1 MDYLKLLNKI
11 KLSIPIYFKN
21 KIVMNDNMT
30 VKQYIEN
37 RLMVDYEQKEL
48 FEEAMN
54 KLFEEFDVN
63 KFDIYLQG
71 FDDNTEDEELMFSVV
86 HGIEYIVK
94 MYGIDF
100 YVKKLL
106 NNLKI
111 LQPHAYQWSE
121 TLILRLINWE
131 DSFNVLKNEL
141 KNIDNETATL
151 LNKII
156 NNLILRNPEKF
167 ETKGKELLCILRN

>member
-1 MDYLKLLNKI
+1 
-11 KLSIPIYFKN
+11 
-21 KIVMNDNMT
+21 MNDNTT

-37 RLMVDYEQKEL
+37 RLMADYEQKKL

-86 HGIEYIVK
+86 HGIEYIIK
-94 MYGIDF
+94 MYGVDF

-106 NNLKI
+106 HNLKI

-121 TLILRLINWE
+121 TLILRLINRE

-141 KNIDNETATL
+141 KNIGNEIATL
-151 LNKII
+151 LNKIL

-167 ETKGKELLCILRN
+167 ETKGKELLYILKNQLN

>member
-1 MDYLKLLNKI
+1 
-11 KLSIPIYFKN
+11 
-21 KIVMNDNMT
+21 MNDNTT

-37 RLMVDYEQKEL
+37 RLMADYEQKKL

-86 HGIEYIVK
+86 HGIEYIIK

-106 NNLKI
+106 HNLKI

-121 TLILRLINWE
+121 TLILRLINRE

-141 KNIDNETATL
+141 KNIGNEIATL
-151 LNKII
+151 LNKIL

-167 ETKGKELLCILRN
+167 EIKGKELLYILKNQLN